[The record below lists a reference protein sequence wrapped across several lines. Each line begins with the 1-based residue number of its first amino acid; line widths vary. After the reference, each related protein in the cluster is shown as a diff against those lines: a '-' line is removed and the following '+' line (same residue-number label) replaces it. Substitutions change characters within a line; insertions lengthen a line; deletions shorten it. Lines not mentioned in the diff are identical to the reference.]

1 MNMNMDPNASS
12 PWFTS
17 APGPD
22 AGAAGGYA
30 PDPRGA
36 AGFQSPPGSTG
47 HGVSGAMGSPY
58 ASGGGGGGYYAS
70 GTTDDDDGGEDEFA
84 DEPPL
89 LEELGIHFEHIWAKT
104 QSVLLPNK
112 QINEH
117 ILDDADLAGPL
128 VFCFVFGMCLL
139 LVRPS
144 SASTT
149 RKVLVLTSVLMACR
163 RPRCTLATST
173 ASACSRACSCTC

>member
-1 MNMNMDPNASS
+1 MNMDPSAAS
-12 PWFTS
+12 PWFT
-17 APGPD
+17 APPAPD
-22 AGAAGGYA
+22 AAAGGFAGA
-30 PDPRGA
+30 PRAP
-36 AGFQSPPGSTG
+36 AGFQSPPGSSG
-47 HGVSGAMGSPY
+47 RGVSGAMGSAY
-58 ASGGGGGGYYAS
+58 ASSGGGGSGGYYAS
-70 GTTDDDDGGEDEFA
+70 GSGSGGGAIGADDDSGGEDEFA

-139 LVRPS
+139 LVRLCFSRTLPGD
-144 SASTT
+144 
-149 RKVLVLTSVLMACR
+149 
-163 RPRCTLATST
+163 PDCTLA
-173 ASACSRACSCTC
+173 RL

>member
-12 PWFTS
+12 PWFT
-17 APGPD
+17 APPGPD
-22 AGAAGGYA
+22 AAAGGFA
-30 PDPRGA
+30 GA
-36 AGFQSPPGSTG
+36 ARPPAGFQSPPGSSG
-47 HGVSGAMGSPY
+47 RGVSGAMGSAY
-58 ASGGGGGGYYAS
+58 ASGGGSGGYYAS
-70 GTTDDDDGGEDEFA
+70 GTGGGAIGADDDSGGEDEFA

-128 VFCFVFGMCLL
+128 VFCFVFGVCLL
-139 LVRPS
+139 LVRLS
-144 SASTT
+144 RSLAGASFCMHL
-149 RKVLVLTSVLMACR
+149 RL
-163 RPRCTLATST
+163 
-173 ASACSRACSCTC
+173 